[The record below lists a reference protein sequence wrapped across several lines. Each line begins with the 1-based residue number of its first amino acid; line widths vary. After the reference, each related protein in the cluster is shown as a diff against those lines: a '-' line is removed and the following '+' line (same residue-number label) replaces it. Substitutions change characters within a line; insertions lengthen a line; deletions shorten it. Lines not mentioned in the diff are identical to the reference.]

1 MMSNTAVAGAVSR
14 ISQDVKRGGTIAA
27 SMQEHAR
34 FPPLAVHMVRVGEET
49 GRLEDMLLKVAET
62 FEEDVRTELK
72 RVIGLLEPIIILA
85 MGVLVAF
92 IVVAMLLAI
101 FSINELPL

>member
-1 MMSNTAVAGAVSR
+1 MQAGFARVEHR
-14 ISQDVKRGGTIAA
+14 PRLAPAETEAGHAKLGVGRALLQLVKAGP
-27 SMQEHAR
+27 Q
-34 FPPLAVHMVRVGEET
+34 VGEET
-49 GRLEDMLLKVAET
+49 GRLEDMLLKVADT
-62 FEEDVRTELK
+62 VEEDVRTELK
-72 RVIGLLEPIIILA
+72 RVIGLLEPIIILG

>member
-1 MMSNTAVAGAVSR
+1 MR
-14 ISQDVKRGGTIAA
+14 
-27 SMQEHAR
+27 EHGR

-49 GRLEDMLLKVAET
+49 GRLEDMLLKAADTLET
-62 FEEDVRTELK
+62 DIRTDLK
-72 RVIGLLEPIIILA
+72 RVIGLLEPAVILL

-101 FSINELPL
+101 FSINDIPL